1 MFKAQDV
8 EIDAVDRTA
17 RLAGEALELTA
28 KEFDLLCT
36 LVRHAGQIVSRE
48 QLMHEVWKTTF
59 WTSTKTID
67 VHVGWLRRKLGDR
80 ADAPRYITTVRGQGL
95 RFETSPPNCSPAS
108 ASASASSEEACTK
121 T

>member
-1 MFKAQDV
+1 MCRAQDV
-8 EIDAVDRTA
+8 ELNAAERTV
-17 RLAGEALELTA
+17 RLAGHELELTA
-28 KEFDLLCT
+28 KEFDLLHT
-36 LVRHAGQIVSRE
+36 LVRNAGRVVSRE
-48 QLMHEVWKTTF
+48 QLMHEVWHTTF

-95 RFETSPPNCSPAS
+95 RFETSPPHDAS
-108 ASASASSEEACTK
+108 VSADSARTN